1 MYRVIYKANAEPIF
15 LCQEGMDHS
24 FSQIVICL
32 QPKTQPGVLKLKI
45 LEFAFLI
52 SDSFLVRIRPDMMFQ
67 RK

>member
-1 MYRVIYKANAEPIF
+1 
-15 LCQEGMDHS
+15 MDHS

-32 QPKTQPGVLKLKI
+32 QPKTQSGVLKLKI

-52 SDSFLVRIRPDMMFQ
+52 SDSFLVRIRPDIMFQ